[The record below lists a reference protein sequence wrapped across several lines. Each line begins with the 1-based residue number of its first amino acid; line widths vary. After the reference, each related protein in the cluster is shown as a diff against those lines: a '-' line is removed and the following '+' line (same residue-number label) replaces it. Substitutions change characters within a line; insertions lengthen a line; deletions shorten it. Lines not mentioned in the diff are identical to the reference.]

1 MREVI
6 LELDYATKII
16 KNLSNIW
23 IQPLTMSV
31 GYMLCYSDDVYGRG
45 IIYRSKDLELL
56 RSLKEK
62 FIREYVNGS
71 NIIRL

>member
-31 GYMLCYSDDVYGRG
+31 GYMLCYSDDVYERG
-45 IIYRSKDLELL
+45 IIYRSKNLELL

-62 FIREYVNGS
+62 FIRKYANGS